1 MLILGRKLQ
10 NLETFG
16 GISVALIDKL
26 WGGKSKY
33 LVEVAEMLANK
44 SRDSEVLSIDQTKN
58 TD

>member
-1 MLILGRKLQ
+1 MLILGRKQQ

-16 GISVALIDKL
+16 GISVALDKL